1 MLCAAEMVHIHELT
15 PGVEVRNLLVEI
27 HSLDGS
33 DSSAK
38 PNDPIFRATIK
49 DATGYAS
56 LLYQASPTC
65 KPAAIK
71 KGRNYTISGKH
82 DAICIWSSLCSTS
95 WTMRYWRTCR
105 LLPRSLCHESPL
117 QAHMP
122 ASLLPPDANIIA
134 R

>member
-1 MLCAAEMVHIHELT
+1 MVHIHELT

-38 PNDPIFRATIK
+38 PNDPVFRATIK

-71 KGRNYTISGKH
+71 KGRNYTVSGEH
-82 DAICIWSSLCSTS
+82 DTMCICSSMCITS
-95 WTMRYWRTCR
+95 LTMRYSRTCR
-105 LLPRSLCHESPL
+105 LLPRSQRHKSSLR
-117 QAHMP
+117 ARMP
-122 ASLLPPDANIIA
+122 ASAPDANIIA